1 MELLLKIYKVISLI
15 LLTTNMRMK
24 SKGFT
29 LVETLI
35 YLGLF
40 VMLIIVIIDSIS
52 AISTSYKNIKELR
65 AIESSAMASMDRMIS
80 EIRNANSVDTA
91 DTTFNSN
98 PGQLSLINGTST
110 RKFYVLN
117 NRLMINEDGSIGPLT
132 GSDIKVTSLIF
143 RSIATTTSS
152 AVKIELSLRNVA
164 SSTSLTENFY
174 MTATLRGS
182 Y

>member
-1 MELLLKIYKVISLI
+1 MI
-15 LLTTNMRMK
+15 NK

-29 LVETLI
+29 LIETLI
-35 YLGLF
+35 YLALF
-40 VMLIIVIIDSIS
+40 MLVIIAIIDSIS
-52 AISTSYKNIKELR
+52 AISNSYKNVKELR
-65 AIESSAMASMDRMIS
+65 AIESSAMTSLDRMVS
-80 EIRNANSVDTA
+80 EIRNAISVDTA
-91 DTTFNSN
+91 NTTFNSS
-98 PGQLSLINGTST
+98 PGQLTLVNGTST
-110 RKFYVLN
+110 KKFYVSN
-117 NRLMINEDGSIGPLT
+117 NRLMINEDGLIGPLT

-143 RSIATTTSS
+143 RSIATTTAS